1 MKRLRRL
8 SGVPR
13 PRRFPDGGVVIST
26 YVPYELYEKVREL
39 ARSKGKNISEVAYEL
54 IRRGLEADGAST
66 ADPPADPPDALQG
79 ALMSLEPLERERVLQ
94 FIRELE
100 DAEAKLAKL
109 RSNTPKKASI
119 PHNTLQDYMM
129 SQEVVELKATVN
141 RLKHT
146 YEKVIKKTVRNS
158 VVLNMVGERLLR
170 LMKEL
175 GVPA

>member
-1 MKRLRRL
+1 M
-8 SGVPR
+8 PR
-13 PRRFPDGGVVIST
+13 PRKFPDKGVIIT
-26 YVPYELYEKVREL
+26 AYVPRELYEKVREL
-39 ARSKGKNISEVAYEL
+39 AKSRGTSISEVVNDL
-54 IRRGLEADGAST
+54 IKKGLEGAGSDIVAMAT
-66 ADPPADPPDALQG
+66 DSPDPPGDTFQEAIKG
-79 ALMSLEPLERERVLQ
+79 LEPLERERVLQ
-94 FIRELE
+94 FLKEL
-100 DAEAKLAKL
+100 DDVEAKLAKL

-119 PHNTLQDYMM
+119 LRNTLQDYMM